1 MTEVS
6 NDIST
11 DLKIE
16 GPAPGARREDT
27 GITVEYLGVRII
39 IAPRMLKRGDKGVW
53 VLVSANDPSLM
64 QLEVEGEDVSVEGMG
79 TERKL
84 GFG

>member
-1 MTEVS
+1 MTDEIS

-11 DLKIE
+11 DLRIE

-53 VLVSANDPSLM
+53 VLVSANNPSLV
-64 QLEVEGEDVSVEGMG
+64 QLELEGEEAELAHG
-79 TERKL
+79 
-84 GFG
+84 